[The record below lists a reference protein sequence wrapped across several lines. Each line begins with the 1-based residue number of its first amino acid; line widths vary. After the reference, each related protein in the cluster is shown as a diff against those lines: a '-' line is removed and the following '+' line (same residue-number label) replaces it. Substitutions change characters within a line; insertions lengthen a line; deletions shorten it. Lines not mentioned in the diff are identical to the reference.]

1 MKVVVFGA
9 TGRSG
14 RRVVKRAL
22 DEGHAVTG
30 IARTPSKME
39 LTHAQLTLVRGD
51 VLNYDSFANVF
62 EGQDAII
69 STVGKGE
76 RFGSVELYSE
86 GIENII
92 RAMETYGLSRLIA
105 ITSGGTYPGWDRKN
119 SIFYELLIKRVLLRG
134 EYTDMKRM
142 EDRIMDTNLEWTVV
156 RPSGLTDEE
165 GTGEYRAKVGYSIPE
180 SNTTTRD
187 DLAKFIVDELE
198 SNQFVR
204 EGVAVVNV

>member
-51 VLNYDSFANVF
+51 ILNYDSFANVF

-134 EYTDMKRM
+134 EYMDMKRM

-165 GTGEYRAKVGYSIPE
+165 GTGEYRVKIGYSIPE

-187 DLAKFIVDELE
+187 DLAEFIVDELE